1 MYKQI
6 FTFIFLA
13 FNIFV
18 TFGYDCSILTTDVE
32 QGSSPLSSVGAPDPR
47 AFVCIVGRVINIF
60 IGMAAV
66 AFIYMVLYG
75 AFKLSMSQGDPKGYA
90 GAQNT
95 WFYALIGFLIVV
107 GFFSV
112 YLIVAGILG
121 LPTPNPGMFLDRIEE
136 GIAGFMSAAC
146 ICVDQICPANCN

>member
-13 FNIFV
+13 FNMFSA
-18 TFGYDCSILTTDVE
+18 FGYDCSILTTDID
-32 QGSSPLSSVGAPDPR
+32 QGSDRGVGAPDPR
-47 AFVCIVGRVINIF
+47 ALVCIVSRVINIF

-66 AFIYMVLYG
+66 AFIYMILYG

-95 WFYALIGFLIVV
+95 WFYALIGFLIVA

-112 YLIVAGILG
+112 YLILANILG
-121 LPTPNPGMFLDRIEE
+121 LPTPNPNVLVNSIED
-136 GIAGFMSAAC
+136 GIKGFMDAAC
-146 ICVDQICPANCN
+146 ICVNDQCPFQCDQ